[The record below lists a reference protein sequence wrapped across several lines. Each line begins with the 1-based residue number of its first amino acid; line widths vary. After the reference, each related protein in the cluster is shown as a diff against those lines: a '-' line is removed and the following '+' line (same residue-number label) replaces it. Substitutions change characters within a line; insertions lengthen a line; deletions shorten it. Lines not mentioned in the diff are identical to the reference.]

1 MRNPPKRCGTARS
14 APTGC
19 DQRGNGEVIA
29 SAGSAQ
35 LRRVPPNHERIIDLQ
50 PPSAGFPFFR
60 SRSGGNPPDDGR
72 CARDLPKRGCKT
84 KACFFRKVVPS
95 GDFFVRIGQETFCL
109 SGTNKKV
116 DEMVLRKKMPPT
128 KSPGQE
134 TTEVHQEQLRR
145 CFDAGRRKR
154 KSQEMGNLLLTEML

>member
-1 MRNPPKRCGTARS
+1 MRNPPKRCGTARP

-19 DQRGNGEVIA
+19 NQRGYGEVVA

-50 PPSAGFPFFR
+50 PPAAGFPFLR

-95 GDFFVRIGQETFCL
+95 GDIFVRIGQETFAEVVQ
-109 SGTNKKV
+109 TKK
-116 DEMVLRKKMPPT
+116 LT
-128 KSPGQE
+128 KWCCAKRC
-134 TTEVHQEQLRR
+134 HQQNPRDKR
-145 CFDAGRRKR
+145 RRKYTR
-154 KSQEMGNLLLTEML
+154 SS